1 MQNSPLEIDLK
12 KNDRI
17 LIVHHWDCDG
27 ICSAA
32 LVRRYLLE
40 IYSDIRVFTETG
52 AIGKYYL
59 TPEKLKAFK
68 CIQPDHIILCD
79 FALPRGDIL
88 RLVNMAHDLI
98 IFDHH
103 KQEEVR
109 QAVHIN
115 PLIRGDADS
124 LMHPSA
130 GWVINTH
137 LCRPQEIL
145 SVLGAVGDQEDLVR
159 GDNTVS
165 RVLGENGLDFGR
177 AQEIVSNIDSCY
189 ITGDEA
195 HIRRLVKLL
204 SNISFDVKSLLDDES
219 LLDNRQRIGSAVSDI
234 VEGGRDVDEDK
245 KIVYAGYGSSYH
257 IISSVARELS
267 RRFPGYLVIVLND
280 PDREEA
286 NIYFRTRTDMDLRPV
301 IELAHKKGYNAGGKK
316 EVAGVILPGRDAAGF
331 IGRALGVLG
340 PGT

>member
-1 MQNSPLEIDLK
+1 LEIDLK

-40 IYSDIRVFTETG
+40 INNDIRIFTETG
-52 AIGKYYL
+52 DIGKYYL

-68 CIQPDHIILCD
+68 LIQPDHIILCD
-79 FALPRGDIL
+79 YALARSDIL
-88 RLVNMAHDLI
+88 KLKALAQDLI

-115 PLIRGDADS
+115 PFLVGDIEG
-124 LMHPSA
+124 LMYPST
-130 GWVINTH
+130 GWVINSH

-145 SVLGAVGDQEDLVR
+145 AVLGAVGDQEDLVR
-159 GDNTVS
+159 GDIIIK
-165 RVLGENGLDFGR
+165 RVLEENGLDFDR
-177 AQEIVSNIDSCY
+177 AQEIAANIDSCY
-189 ITGDEA
+189 ITGDKA
-195 HIRRLVKLL
+195 HIRRLVRLL
-204 SNISFDVKSLLDDES
+204 SDISFDVKMLLDDKS
-219 LLDNRQRIGSAVSDI
+219 LLDNRQKIGSYVRDI
-234 VEGGRDVDEDK
+234 VEGDKDVDEDK
-245 KIVYAGYGSSYH
+245 KTVYVSYGSSYH
-257 IISSVARELS
+257 IISSVTRELA

-280 PDREEA
+280 PGTGEA
-286 NIYFRTRTDMDLRPV
+286 NIYFRTRRDMDLRPV
-301 IELAHKKGYNAGGKK
+301 IDLAHKKGYNAGGKK

-331 IGRALGVLG
+331 IGGALDVLG